1 MTDYLIVKTLHILS
15 ATFLFGTGVGTA
27 FYLLVT
33 TLGRD
38 VRVVAAVTRWVVIA
52 DWLFT
57 ATTAIAQPLTGWW
70 LAQRMGMPVME
81 VAWLRWSV
89 HLYALAIA
97 CWLPVVWLQMRLRD
111 LAAGGPGAAPPP
123 PPPPTRPGAPAARPP
138 VSLRRAG
145 ASVDAVRPRWRP
157 RRPRC

>member
-1 MTDYLIVKTLHILS
+1 VTDYLVVKTLHILS

-70 LAQRMGMPVME
+70 LAQRMGVPVME
-81 VAWLRWSV
+81 VTWLRWSV

-97 CWLPVVWLQMRLRD
+97 CWLPVLWLQVRLRD
-111 LAAGGPGAAPPP
+111 LAARAAHEGTPLPPAYW
-123 PPPPTRPGAPAARPP
+123 RAFKAWVALGVPALFAFLAIFWLMVAKP
-138 VSLRRAG
+138 A
-145 ASVDAVRPRWRP
+145 
-157 RRPRC
+157 